1 MRDISTLGKSLST
14 PFRKGEPHVLPLNLV
29 RQWPEYKVMEAGDV
43 VLTVEHCCQC
53 HEHDMCTHHK
63 EEQYVQVEFFL
74 QRLLFFLVQKNF
86 LNFISFSALKC
97 VLL

>member
-1 MRDISTLGKSLST
+1 M
-14 PFRKGEPHVLPLNLV
+14 LPLNLV